1 MDGGLSEFNITTEQF
16 TTYNEKSGLQS
27 NQVCKV
33 VEGADNSLWIS
44 TLNGIS
50 RLDLRTRSI
59 TNYNKESGIQI
70 QEFSPCAGFR
80 LSDNRIFFAGNN
92 GFTLFNPNDIVTNPN
107 VPPIILDKLYINNQT
122 GMPQRRRKCTAGE
135 HLHPKEDRTQS

>member
-1 MDGGLSEFNITTEQF
+1 MYL
-16 TTYNEKSGLQS
+16 L
-27 NQVCKV
+27 
-33 VEGADNSLWIS
+33 
-44 TLNGIS
+44 
-50 RLDLRTRSI
+50 TRSI

-107 VPPIILDKLYINNQT
+107 VPPIILDKLYINNKLVCPNDEENVLQENISTQKKIVLNHNQT
-122 GMPQRRRKCTAGE
+122 NITIE
-135 HLHPKEDRTQS
+135 